1 MRRTFF
7 ISTRCTSDK
16 KIATFFA
23 RRETFWRENNPPIP
37 PGEGLGPAHQAADE
51 RLHDLGQGREEEDLE
66 SVPGHAQL
74 EHLKNPW

>member
-1 MRRTFF
+1 MRGTYFM
-7 ISTRCTSDK
+7 SKQSTSDLTF
-16 KIATFFA
+16 ATFFA